1 MIKQS
6 QSPLLFRISLS
17 IILALILLFILIK
30 NINFL
35 TLCTGICIFLFAMML
50 LQESFKILSGSF
62 LDIFV
67 SKMTDKNYK
76 SFLFGLT
83 LSTLVQSSGLVSI
96 IAISFLSAKLITLAA
111 GIAMIYGVN
120 LSTAGSAWI
129 VGYLGVKSQISLFA
143 MPLIVFG
150 VIFFLNKHK
159 KIKGFGLFLLSLG
172 FLFLGISYMKEGFGN
187 FKDSIDISKYQ
198 MQGFLGLI
206 TYVFIGLIITVIT
219 QSSHA
224 TLTLAITALSVGQIS
239 YENSIALAI
248 GANVGST
255 MMTIIGSLNSNIE
268 GKKLTVTHVLFNLIA
283 AVLSIIFI
291 KYYLEFTDILSL
303 WLGILDNDY
312 VLKLAVFTTIFN
324 VIGVILLYPFI
335 SQMCA
340 FLNYIVKENPKKS
353 SGDKTKYLNNSALE
367 FSDSALEVLYLE
379 SKHLLNN
386 AFSIVA
392 KMISLEPAD
401 IYSKDEVKAIIEQRN
416 KPLEES
422 FETLYHN
429 RFKNIYSEII
439 DFAVRATNEGE
450 NSKHTTQFMDIRR
463 ANLFMATA
471 VKDAKDLQENI
482 LKFAFSNN
490 EIIKNEYSH
499 LRRNLL
505 RMLRLLKDMI
515 ESSDIDHLNQIN
527 SDLELNVKKYDAISS
542 HSLDSLI
549 RYKRITD
556 SMATSIMNDTALA
569 RSIAK
574 DLMHASKI
582 LTRFKNKN
590 FEKNT

>member
-527 SDLELNVKKYDAISS
+527 SDLELNVKNMMPF
-542 HSLDSLI
+542 L
-549 RYKRITD
+549 RI
-556 SMATSIMNDTALA
+556 L
-569 RSIAK
+569 
-574 DLMHASKI
+574 
-582 LTRFKNKN
+582 
-590 FEKNT
+590 

>member
-303 WLGILDNDY
+303 WLGILENDY

-324 VIGVILLYPFI
+324 VIGVVLLYPFI